1 MHNAFEMSTM
11 VFSVLYILVRRDTF
25 IDVVTNNNN
34 NNKDFATA
42 GAHIGALALFVR

>member
-25 IDVVTNNNN
+25 IDVVTNNN
-34 NNKDFATA
+34 KDFVTA